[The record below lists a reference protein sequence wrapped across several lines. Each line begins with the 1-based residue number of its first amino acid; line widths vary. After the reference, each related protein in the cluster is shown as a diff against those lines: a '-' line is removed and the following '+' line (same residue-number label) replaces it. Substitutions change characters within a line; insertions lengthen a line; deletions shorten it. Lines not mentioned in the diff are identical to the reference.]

1 MTLSARSQDPAGPLP
16 DELPLAEAF
25 GPTLQGEG
33 PAAGRPAWFIRFG
46 GCNLSCS
53 WCDSAYTWDSSR
65 YQLREEI
72 RHTPVEKIDE
82 AVPDGALIVLTGGEP
97 LLQQDAS
104 AWSRLLDGLRR
115 RGCTLHV
122 ETNGTIAPNDR
133 TRELVE
139 TFIVSPK
146 LTNAGP
152 HRGRQDPA
160 LNPGWAAAARDGQAH
175 LKVVCASA
183 EDVETA
189 VGLARDHGWPQRQVW
204 VMPEG
209 TTVAALNARWP
220 AIADAAAR
228 HGINATHRLHVLAWG
243 DKRGH

>member
-1 MTLSARSQDPAGPLP
+1 MTAPARLPDPAAPRP
-16 DELPLAEAF
+16 DELPLTETF

-33 PAAGRPAWFIRFG
+33 PATGRTAWFIRFG

-72 RHTPVEKIDE
+72 RHTPVGDIDA
-82 AVPDGALIVLTGGEP
+82 AVPDGALVVLTGGEP
-97 LLQQDAS
+97 LLQQAS
-104 AWSRLLDGLRR
+104 TAWSRLLGGLRR

-146 LTNAGP
+146 LPNAGR
-152 HRGRQDPA
+152 HRGQQDPA
-160 LNPGWAAAARDGQAH
+160 LHRGWSAAARDGQAH
-175 LKVVCASA
+175 LKIVCASP
-183 EDVETA
+183 EDVDTA
-189 VGLARDHGWPQRQVW
+189 VGIAHDHGWPDRQVW

-209 TTVAALNARWP
+209 TTASTLNARWP
-220 AIADAAAR
+220 ALADAAAR